1 MTMKWHEALT
11 HLTVRRTGRT
21 LMVVGV
27 VTAFSLVLA
36 EHLELRMNWT
46 DLLPEET
53 PVVAGYRDI
62 LDRFGEA
69 SLVIALEG
77 DRDAIVDM
85 AEELEPR
92 LQAMESLYNVA
103 GKYPVAFLR
112 NHAALLLKPEQFE
125 RSLRIYRDWTLPG
138 TLRGINDDYEREYT
152 SSESNLRRDEV
163 EIARGLLGIAR
174 SLDLL
179 SAAVGGETSPAAL
192 AEAVDA
198 MVLGEPWLLSL
209 DRRMLLITCVPVAHT
224 ADIDATIE
232 TVEEVEAVLAEVAA
246 RHPEVHASTT
256 GMAKISQDE
265 INSIGLYTQILSMI
279 ALVLIYLLLSQS
291 LRGWVVPLIAIVA
304 LLVGIFW
311 TMGTLQILFGSLNI
325 FTVMIMLV
333 LLGLGIDFSIHLIAR
348 FQEELGQG
356 SGLEQAVGTM
366 YSHSGVAVITG
377 AVTTA
382 LAFLTLMV
390 AETHGVFEFG
400 VAAGL
405 GTILTLISVFLVL
418 PSLLAMRYRRIQS
431 RRSVEGDETGSKA
444 TLAGEGYAWIGN
456 MAALG
461 WRRPGLFLTITLA
474 VAGAAILG
482 ISRIDFEYDF
492 LELEAKGLRSVELQ
506 RQIPQRFGI
515 SDHAAWAV
523 AGSVEESRT
532 LKESMKNLTE
542 VGEVA
547 AISDYLPSG
556 QRLAAY
562 RPQLESFRAGPLAR
576 DLRPWRQGDAAAVV
590 TEIER
595 LWDNLDLMSN
605 LAFAAGLDRIVSV
618 IDGMTGLDAESGLTD
633 PGAPLPMLERRLAG
647 DGAIRRLPLI
657 AQAWAGRLRAN
668 LEFMTN
674 PDSYGLE
681 ALPANVLRSFV
692 PRTGDDFLVHI
703 VPRKYLWDRQS
714 QERFAGQTES
724 VHPNVV
730 GTEKLILV
738 MMESTLQDGRAA
750 ALLALAVIAIL
761 LTLHMRGPVGL
772 LALIPLSIGLLLML
786 GLMYVFDMK
795 FNYMN
800 LIATPIIIGI
810 GIDDGVHALHRYREQ
825 RGQGARH
832 VAESFRFVGK
842 AILLTSLTTMIGFGS
857 VAFYEMRGMA
867 NFGLVL
873 FMGVGSCFL
882 ATVFVLPP
890 VMRVF
895 SRQPD
900 RDSVP
905 T

>member
-1 MTMKWHEALT
+1 MKWHEALT
-11 HLTVRRTGRT
+11 HLTVRRTRRT
-21 LMVVGV
+21 LIVVGI
-27 VTAFSLVLA
+27 VTVFSLILA

-77 DRDAIVDM
+77 ERDAIVAM

-92 LQAMESLYNVA
+92 LQTMESLYNVV
-103 GKYPVAFLR
+103 GKYPVEFLR

-179 SAAVGGETSPAAL
+179 SAAAAGEASFAAL
-192 AEAVDA
+192 GEAVDA
-198 MVLGEPWLLSL
+198 MALGEPWLLSL
-209 DRRMLLITCVPVAHT
+209 DRRMLLITCAPVAGT
-224 ADIDATIE
+224 ADIEATIE

-246 RHPEVHASTT
+246 RHPDVYASTT

-265 INSIGLYTQILSMI
+265 LNSIGFYTQMLSLI
-279 ALVLIYLLLSQS
+279 ALVLIYLLLSRS

-348 FQEELGQG
+348 FQEELGRG
-356 SGLEQAVGTM
+356 SDLEQAVNTM

-390 AETHGVFEFG
+390 AETHGVYEFG

-405 GTILTLISVFLVL
+405 GTILTLISIFLVL
-418 PSLLAMRYRRIQS
+418 PALLVIRFRRIL
-431 RRSVEGDETGSKA
+431 RRGGFERDATGPKA

-456 MAALG
+456 VAALG
-461 WRRPGLFLTITLA
+461 WRRPGLFLAGTLV
-474 VAGAAILG
+474 VAGAAILA
-482 ISRIDFEYDF
+482 ITRIDYEYDF

-506 RQIPQRFGI
+506 RQIPQRFGM
-515 SDHAAWAV
+515 SDHAAWVV
-523 AGSVEESRT
+523 AGSVEEGRA
-532 LKESMKNLTE
+532 LKESMRQLPE
-542 VGEVA
+542 VGEVMA
-547 AISDYLPSG
+547 VSDYLPSEE
-556 QRLAAY
+556 RLAAY

-576 DLRPWRQGDAAAVV
+576 NLRPWQPGDAEVVV
-590 TEIER
+590 TEVER

-618 IDGMTGLDAESGLTD
+618 IDGMTGLDSESGQTD
-633 PGAPLPMLERRLAG
+633 AGAPLPMLVRRLAG
-647 DGAIRRLPLI
+647 TGAVGRLPVI
-657 AQAWAGRLRAN
+657 AQAWAGQLRAN
-668 LEFMTN
+668 LERMTD
-674 PDSYGLE
+674 PAGYGLE
-681 ALPANVLRSFV
+681 TLPANIVRSFV
-692 PRTGDDFLVHI
+692 PRTGNDFLVHI

-714 QERFAGQTES
+714 QERFARQTES
-724 VHPNVV
+724 VHPGVV
-730 GTEKLILV
+730 GTEKLMLV
-738 MMESTLQDGRAA
+738 MMDSTLQDGSAA
-750 ALLALAVIAIL
+750 ALLAVAVIAIL
-761 LTLHMRGPVGL
+761 LMLHTRGPIGL
-772 LALIPLSIGLLLML
+772 LALIPLGMGLLLML
-786 GLMYVFDMK
+786 GLMYVFGMK

-800 LIATPIIIGI
+800 LIATPIILGI

-825 RGQGARH
+825 GGRGARH

-873 FMGVGSCFL
+873 FIGVGSCFL
-882 ATVFVLPP
+882 ATVFVLPS

-895 SRQPD
+895 SGRSGG
-900 RDSVP
+900 DSAP